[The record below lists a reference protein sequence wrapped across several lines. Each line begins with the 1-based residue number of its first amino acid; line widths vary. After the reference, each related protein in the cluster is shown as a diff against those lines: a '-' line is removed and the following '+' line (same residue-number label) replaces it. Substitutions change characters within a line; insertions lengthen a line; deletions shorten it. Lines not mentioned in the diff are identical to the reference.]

1 MKKKILFI
9 LLLLIPFM
17 VKASSIDETVIR
29 EKLDDDVNGSA
40 VIAGDSID
48 VNKNIDG
55 IGVLLGSKI
64 NFTSKSEF
72 AIIAGSE
79 VNLEGEVLKEFLVAG
94 ETVTFKNNFKGN
106 RDGFIFA
113 NKVILSGNLSRNITV
128 KANEVVLEN
137 VNIESINIE
146 ASKIEIK
153 ESVAINQLTYN
164 ENANVTMLDD
174 SKIVNKT
181 LTKSTSLELTPMQK
195 IGSFLINYA
204 NSLVLFAALALIV
217 PKLFERINKQNK
229 EIDIFK
235 FVTYAGYGIL
245 SALMILILSVLLF
258 SVTIGVYL
266 ALLLLAF
273 YTITALLSI
282 IFTGYLVGYIIWT
295 KLIKKEENYLLI
307 GLIGISL
314 MTILTNI
321 PYVGVYFGMFAVLVG
336 IGLVLNLFKKLD

>member
-17 VKASSIDETVIR
+17 VKAAPIDETVIR

-40 VIAGDSID
+40 VIAGDSIN

-195 IGSFLINYA
+195 
-204 NSLVLFAALALIV
+204 
-217 PKLFERINKQNK
+217 
-229 EIDIFK
+229 
-235 FVTYAGYGIL
+235 
-245 SALMILILSVLLF
+245 
-258 SVTIGVYL
+258 
-266 ALLLLAF
+266 
-273 YTITALLSI
+273 
-282 IFTGYLVGYIIWT
+282 
-295 KLIKKEENYLLI
+295 
-307 GLIGISL
+307 
-314 MTILTNI
+314 
-321 PYVGVYFGMFAVLVG
+321 
-336 IGLVLNLFKKLD
+336 